1 MTEAETA
8 YLKNKLVSAS
18 HVFQF
23 RSPNADEVRKA
34 QYMDIATMSN
44 ISCGGPNTLISVLQT
59 LKDTNTYLKQQ
70 TAPWASPLRNVYVST
85 YVTVAQEYLDS
96 TEGRRVCWYIACLD
110 AAIFLVWKAPCLRPF
125 YAQGIYP

>member
-23 RSPNADEVRKA
+23 HSPNADEVRKA
-34 QYMDIATMSN
+34 RYMDIATVSN
-44 ISCGGPNTLISVLQT
+44 ISCGGLNTLISVLQT

-70 TAPWASPLRNVYVST
+70 TAPWVSPLQNV
-85 YVTVAQEYLDS
+85 
-96 TEGRRVCWYIACLD
+96 
-110 AAIFLVWKAPCLRPF
+110 
-125 YAQGIYP
+125 